1 MSMTNGNAP
10 LWPRRRLLASAAG
23 LGALAA
29 LGLPARAATP
39 PRPAQLSP
47 QDQDELKRV
56 QEYLNGIKTLQSRF
70 QQFAQDGGVSSGTI
84 YLQRPG
90 KMRIVYDDPVP
101 ILIVCTADTVYYYD
115 KRLDQLS
122 QIGVKDTP
130 AWFLLRPEIKLTGDV
145 TFTAMQRA
153 PGALRIAMTETKQAD
168 LGSLTLVLSD
178 KPLELRQWTVVD
190 AQQKPITVTLD
201 DPHYGVQLS
210 PLLFQWTDQRTAP
223 RPR

>member
-1 MSMTNGNAP
+1 MTSNDAP
-10 LWPRRRLLASAAG
+10 LWPRRRLLASAAR
-23 LGALAA
+23 LLALST
-29 LGLPARAATP
+29 LGLSARAATP
-39 PRPAQLSP
+39 PRAAQLSP

-70 QQFAQDGGVSSGTI
+70 QQFTQDGGVSSGTI

-101 ILIVCTADTVYYYD
+101 VLIVCTADTVYYYD
-115 KRLDQLS
+115 KRLEQLS
-122 QIGVKDTP
+122 QIGIKDTP

-145 TFTAMQRA
+145 TVTGMQRS
-153 PGALRIAMTETKQAD
+153 PGVLRIAMTETRQSD
-168 LGSLTLVLSD
+168 LGNLTVVLSD
-178 KPLELRQWTVVD
+178 KPLELKQWTVVD
-190 AQQKPITVTLD
+190 AQQKPITVTLE

>member
-1 MSMTNGNAP
+1 MLMTNNDAF

-29 LGLPARAATP
+29 LGVPALAATP

-47 QDQDELKRV
+47 QDQADLKRV

-70 QQFAQDGGVSSGTI
+70 QQYTQDGGVSSGTI

-101 ILIVCTADTVYYYD
+101 ILIVATADTVYYYD
-115 KRLDQLS
+115 KRLEQLS
-122 QIGVKDTP
+122 QIGIKDTP

-145 TFTAMQRA
+145 TVTGLQRS
-153 PGALRIAMTETKQAD
+153 PGVLRIAMTETKQAD

-178 KPLELRQWTVVD
+178 KPLELKQWTVVD
-190 AQQKPITVTLD
+190 AQQRPITVTLE
-201 DPHYGVQLS
+201 DPRYGVQLS